1 MDDTYKKHEHL
12 KEYAS
17 YIYEGKFMGILKLNP
32 DAPDHIRKE
41 AIAYDKD
48 HYERTGRHKIIVE
61 D

>member
-1 MDDTYKKHEHL
+1 MDDSYNKHEHL

-17 YIYEGKFMGILKLNP
+17 YISDGEFIGILKLNP
-32 DAPDHIRKE
+32 DAPEHIRKE

-48 HYERTGRHKIIVE
+48 HFERTGRHKIIV